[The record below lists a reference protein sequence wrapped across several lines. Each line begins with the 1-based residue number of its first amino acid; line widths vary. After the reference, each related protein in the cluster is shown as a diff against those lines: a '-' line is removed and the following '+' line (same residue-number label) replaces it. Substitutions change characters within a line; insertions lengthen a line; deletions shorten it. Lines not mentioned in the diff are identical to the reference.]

1 MATRKY
7 LKVDKTRDMNE
18 TVKKKITSILSNEDL
33 LFDWVLAE
41 GLLNKSESDKCL
53 AKIVDKWI
61 VICGFSF
68 AKLMMEMYKQLSKK
82 GTDKSK
88 PLRSKLFTDEVF

>member
-41 GLLNKSESDKCL
+41 GLLNKSEPDKCL
-53 AKIVDKWI
+53 H
-61 VICGFSF
+61 G
-68 AKLMMEMYKQLSKK
+68 
-82 GTDKSK
+82 
-88 PLRSKLFTDEVF
+88 